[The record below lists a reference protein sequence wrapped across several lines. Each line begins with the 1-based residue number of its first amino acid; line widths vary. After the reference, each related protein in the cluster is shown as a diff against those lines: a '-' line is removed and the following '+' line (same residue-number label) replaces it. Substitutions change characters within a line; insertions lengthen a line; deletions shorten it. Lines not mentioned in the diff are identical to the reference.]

1 MKQEFDRRSQ
11 KYGCSPSLKGTAFQP
26 SEFLAQVGV
35 HTVAHDDEMP
45 DTGFEPRE
53 LDHVVTE
60 RCGKARAAPEA
71 RRQPGS

>member
-1 MKQEFDRRSQ
+1 M
-11 KYGCSPSLKGTAFQP
+11 
-26 SEFLAQVGV
+26 
-35 HTVAHDDEMP
+35 AHDDEMP